1 LNAAGAE
8 SHNKVMNTAIHIDR
22 ATVNY
27 GSFCALSD
35 VSMDI
40 KRGQLVTIVGPNGG
54 GKSTL
59 FKLVL
64 GLVRP
69 ASGSVKVLGMS
80 PGDARLSMGYVP
92 QSSLF
97 DPLFPVHVFDV
108 ARMGALGPGNPGPF
122 RKRKESRD
130 RVMHAL
136 EAVGLENLSNRWFS
150 SLSGGQRQRTL
161 IARALVS
168 QPEVLLLDEPTSNV
182 DIAAEDM
189 ILDILDRLKGKMTI
203 LLVTHYPQ
211 VAMRFLDNVYCVNR
225 TVHMHPP
232 TERMDETLMRH
243 ITGMSP
249 PSGAASSPRSSDHD

>member
-1 LNAAGAE
+1 M
-8 SHNKVMNTAIHIDR
+8 STAIHIDR

-27 GSFCALSD
+27 GSFCALEN
-35 VSMDI
+35 VTMQI
-40 KRGQLVTIVGPNGG
+40 RQGQLVTIVGPNGG

-59 FKLVL
+59 FKLIL

-69 ASGSVKVLGMS
+69 VTGSVQVLGMP

-108 ARMGALGPGNPGPF
+108 ARMGCLGAGNPGPF
-122 RKRKESRD
+122 RKRKETRE
-130 RVMHAL
+130 RVMNAL
-136 EAVGLENLSNRWFS
+136 EAVGLDGLANRWFS

-189 ILDILDRLKGKMTI
+189 ILDILDKLKGKMTI

-211 VAMRFLDNVYCVNR
+211 VAMRFLDHVYCVNR
-225 TVHMHPP
+225 TVHIHPP
-232 TERMDETLMRH
+232 TQRMDETLMRH

-249 PSGAASSPRSSDHD
+249 PNGSTEDAGGQNHA

>member
-1 LNAAGAE
+1 
-8 SHNKVMNTAIHIDR
+8 MNPAIHIDH

-35 VSMDI
+35 VSMEI
-40 KRGQLVTIVGPNGG
+40 QRGDLVTIVGPNGG

-59 FKLVL
+59 FKLIL

-69 ASGSVKVLGMS
+69 AAGSVKVLGMP

-108 ARMGALGPGNPGPF
+108 ARMGALGAGNPGPF
-122 RKRKESRD
+122 RKRKETRD
-130 RVMHAL
+130 RVMTAL
-136 EAVGLENLSNRWFS
+136 EAVGLDDLANRWFS

-189 ILDILDRLKGKMTI
+189 ILDILDRLKGQMTI

-211 VAMRFLDNVYCVNR
+211 VAMRFLDQVYCVNR

-249 PSGAASSPRSSDHD
+249 PSGPTKSRGGSGHV